1 MVDRG
6 ETRWDLPKRERER
19 DRGGEEIGLKFRSK
33 YSQVCERV
41 FLSCEFARRGGKK
54 KLKERSS
61 TERKILLMAK
71 FDVERKK
78 PIIFHFTDRKR
89 EVPSVAQL
97 RRSGSSPRI
106 EGGVSHTSRRR
117 SGYNWRLWRANAI
130 MADTRREAIRAPWPE
145 RNPGESKDIYEEEG
159 SGEWVAEEKRG
170 TRNGE
175 CTGSVHLRRQ

>member
-1 MVDRG
+1 MDSPEHLCSSSRLRVYPRSLLCLS
-6 ETRWDLPKRERER
+6 LPVRIPCSCYPKWWIGGRRDEISLKERERER

-117 SGYNWRLWRANAI
+117 SGYNWRL
-130 MADTRREAIRAPWPE
+130 
-145 RNPGESKDIYEEEG
+145 
-159 SGEWVAEEKRG
+159 
-170 TRNGE
+170 
-175 CTGSVHLRRQ
+175 